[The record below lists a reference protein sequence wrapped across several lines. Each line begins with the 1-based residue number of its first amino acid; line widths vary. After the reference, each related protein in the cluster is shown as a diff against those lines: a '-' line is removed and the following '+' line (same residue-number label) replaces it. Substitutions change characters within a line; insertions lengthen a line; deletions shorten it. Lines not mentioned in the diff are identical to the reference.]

1 MPSTI
6 KSKSGPIIVTG
17 ASAGG
22 LKAFVS
28 LIRQLRK
35 PCGRHCECLKKE
47 EISLQQSQ
55 RTEKGAGS
63 RSSAERARLSQVHID
78 RIRVILLSDDKETNE
93 DQPN

>member
-1 MPSTI
+1 VDDT
-6 KSKSGPIIVTG
+6 
-17 ASAGG
+17 
-22 LKAFVS
+22 
-28 LIRQLRK
+28 
-35 PCGRHCECLKKE
+35 E

-63 RSSAERARLSQVHID
+63 RSSAERAGLSQVHID